1 MNIGFRSYISP
12 STHIINSGKN
22 AKTHQ
27 REESRLILKSP
38 SQKQSTNRKK
48 RMTMNEWSSQRYNTT
63 SFHSKPP
70 ELHDLLL
77 GASPIITKKEN
88 QRKKKKKKNPNTTTQ
103 YFPTKKSNNNNRAWH
118 WGWRT

>member
-12 STHIINSGKN
+12 STHISNSGKN
-22 AKTHQ
+22 AKTDQ
-27 REESRLILKSP
+27 REEIRLILKSP
-38 SQKQSTNRKK
+38 SQKQSTNRKKK

-88 QRKKKKKKNPNTTTQ
+88 QRKKKKKKPKTKKK
-103 YFPTKKSNNNNRAWH
+103 YFPTKKKKKKKKNRK
-118 WGWRT
+118 